1 MPRDGESERQS
12 QSELPSGGAS
22 HEACNSLLSATP
34 KGKAP
39 LKSKWSVS
47 ERSLNGVP
55 NVKKAKTSATCSEL
69 PLPPPPPLPLPQKGA
84 SLQDLKELNEAR
96 QSWKAMTP
104 NRCIT
109 CGNFCDVC
117 VNPPPQKKSS
127 SGASDS
133 SHTAT
138 AAQQLGVAPPQPKW
152 SNSPRHDSEKTS
164 TAAQTPAVPKEM
176 PSKRGGTE
184 TSDPMALWGV
194 NFSSW

>member
-1 MPRDGESERQS
+1 MPRDGESERKS
-12 QSELPSGGAS
+12 QSELPSGGES
-22 HEACNSLLSATP
+22 HEACNGLLSATP
-34 KGKAP
+34 KGKAL
-39 LKSKWSVS
+39 LKRKSSYS
-47 ERSLNGVP
+47 EGSLNGVP
-55 NVKKAKTSATCSEL
+55 NVKKEKTSATCSEL
-69 PLPPPPPLPLPQKGA
+69 LLPPPPPLPLPQKGA
-84 SLQDLKELNEAR
+84 SWQDLAKLKEAR
-96 QSWKAMTP
+96 QVWKATTP

-109 CGNFCDVC
+109 CGNFCDIC
-117 VNPPPQKKSS
+117 VNPPPQKESS
-127 SGASDS
+127 SKASDS

-138 AAQQLGVAPPQPKW
+138 AAQQRGVAPPQPKW